1 MPDRSFVIVAVIGFL
16 APVLREMLPRAL
28 VPAIVFELVGG
39 MLVGPHVLDIA
50 NTTESVEL
58 FAQIGLAA
66 LLFLAGREIQI
77 DKLRGALLERSLAGF
92 AIGLLIAAGIAAVM
106 HSVGLVKT
114 PLLVAVTLV
123 STSLSVIIVP
133 LRDER
138 QTTTTFGQQVIA
150 AAAISEFGAVIL
162 LSFFFSGE
170 RAGIA
175 TELVHLSAFILVAVI
190 VFLSVSQASRYA
202 RLVEALERLREGS
215 AQIQVRA
222 DLALVAVV
230 VAVASAL
237 GLEAILAAFTVGVI
251 RGMTSPGD
259 RDSEERLDAVTLG
272 IFVPFFF
279 VASGIDFN
287 LPQLFDDLGDVVRL
301 PLFVIALLLVHVV
314 PAGLYLRTMSRDR
327 ALAAGLLQ
335 ATSFSFIIVAT
346 QIGLQLHIMTV
357 ETATSLVG
365 AGVITVI
372 AFPAI
377 AFRLLERDEQHARGQ
392 PAPT

>member
-1 MPDRSFVIVAVIGFL
+1 MPDRSFVIVAVIAFL

-39 MLVGPHVLDIA
+39 MIVGPHILGIA
-50 NTTESVEL
+50 DTTESVEL

-77 DKLRGALLERSLAGF
+77 DRLRGSLLERSLAGF
-92 AIGLLIAAGIAAVM
+92 AIGFLIAAGIAGVM

-133 LRDER
+133 LRDAKE
-138 QTTTTFGQQVIA
+138 TSTPFGQQVIA

-170 RAGIA
+170 RTGIS
-175 TELVHLSAFILVAVI
+175 TELVHLSAFVLLAVI
-190 VFLSVSQASRYA
+190 VFLSVSQGSRYG
-202 RLVEALERLREGS
+202 RLVGALERLREGS

-230 VAVASAL
+230 VALANAL
-237 GLEAILAAFTVGVI
+237 GLESILAAFTVGVI

-259 RDSEERLDAVTLG
+259 RDSEQRLDAVTLG

-287 LPQLFDDLGDVVRL
+287 LPELFDDAGDWIRL
-301 PLFVIALLLVHVV
+301 PLFVVAILLVHLI
-314 PAGLYLRTMSRDR
+314 PAGLYLRSMSRPT

-346 QIGLQLHIMTV
+346 QIGLQLHIMV
-357 ETATSLVG
+357 PDTATSLVG

-372 AFPAI
+372 AFPAL
-377 AFRLLERDEQHARGQ
+377 AFRLLEKDRRAGAR
-392 PAPT
+392 PAPA

>member
-1 MPDRSFVIVAVIGFL
+1 VPDRSFVIVAVIAFL

-28 VPAIVFELVGG
+28 VPAIVFELLGG
-39 MLVGPHVLDIA
+39 IAVGPHGLGIA
-50 NTTESVEL
+50 DTTESVEL

-66 LLFLAGREIQI
+66 LLFLAGREIQV
-77 DKLRGALLERSLAGF
+77 DKLRGSLLERSLAGF
-92 AIGLLIAAGIAAVM
+92 ALGFLIAAGIAAVM
-106 HSVGLVKT
+106 HSAGLVKT
-114 PLLVAVTLV
+114 PLLLAVTLV

-133 LRDER
+133 LRDAKE
-138 QTTTTFGQQVIA
+138 TSTPFGQQVIA

-170 RAGIA
+170 RTGIS
-175 TELVHLSAFILVAVI
+175 TELVHLSAFVLVAVI
-190 VFLSVSQASRYA
+190 VFLSVSQGSRYA
-202 RLVEALERLREGS
+202 RLVRALERLREGS

-230 VAVASAL
+230 VALANAL
-237 GLEAILAAFTVGVI
+237 GLESILAAFTVGVI

-259 RDSEERLDAVTLG
+259 RDSEQRLDAVALG

-279 VASGIDFN
+279 VASGIDFDAD
-287 LPQLFDDLGDVVRL
+287 QLFTDLGDVVRL
-301 PLFVIALLLVHVV
+301 PLFVLAIMLVHLI
-314 PAGLYLRTMSRDR
+314 PAGLYLRSMSRSM

-346 QIGLQLHIMTV
+346 QIGLQLHIMV
-357 ETATSLVG
+357 PETATSMVG

-372 AFPAI
+372 AFPAL
-377 AFRLLERDEQHARGQ
+377 AFHLLEKDRRARGQ
-392 PAPT
+392 PAVT

>member
-1 MPDRSFVIVAVIGFL
+1 VPDGSFVIVAVIAFL

-39 MLVGPHVLDIA
+39 MIVGPHVLGIA
-50 NTTESVEL
+50 DTTESVEL

-66 LLFLAGREIQI
+66 LLFLAGREIQV
-77 DKLRGALLERSLAGF
+77 DRLRGSLLERSLAGF
-92 AIGLLIAAGIAAVM
+92 AIGFLFAAGIGAVM

-114 PLLVAVTLV
+114 PLLVAVILV

-133 LRDER
+133 LRDAKE
-138 QTTTTFGQQVIA
+138 TSTSFGQQVIA

-170 RAGIA
+170 RGGIS
-175 TELVHLSAFILVAVI
+175 TELVHLSAFVLVAVI
-190 VFLSVSQASRYA
+190 VFLSVSQGSRYG

-230 VAVASAL
+230 VALANAL
-237 GLEAILAAFTVGVI
+237 GLESILAAFTVGVI

-259 RDSEERLDAVTLG
+259 RDSEQRLDAVTLG

-287 LPQLFDDLGDVVRL
+287 LPELFDDVGDWIRL
-301 PLFVIALLLVHVV
+301 PLFVIAILLVHLV
-314 PAGLYLRTMSRDR
+314 PAGLYLRSMSQRM

-346 QIGLQLHIMTV
+346 QIGLQLHIMV
-357 ETATSLVG
+357 PDTATSLVG

-372 AFPAI
+372 AFPAL
-377 AFRLLERDEQHARGQ
+377 AFRLLEKERRAGTR
-392 PAPT
+392 PAAA

>member
-1 MPDRSFVIVAVIGFL
+1 VPDRSFVIVAVIAFL

-39 MLVGPHVLDIA
+39 MIVGPHILGIA
-50 NTTESVEL
+50 DTTESVEL

-66 LLFLAGREIQI
+66 LLFLAGREIQV
-77 DKLRGALLERSLAGF
+77 DKLRGSLLERSLAGF
-92 AIGLLIAAGIAAVM
+92 AIGFLIAAGIGGVM

-133 LRDER
+133 LRDAKE
-138 QTTTTFGQQVIA
+138 TSTPFGQQVIA

-170 RAGIA
+170 RTGIS
-175 TELVHLSAFILVAVI
+175 TELVHLSAFVLLAVI
-190 VFLSVSQASRYA
+190 VFLSVSQGSRYA
-202 RLVEALERLREGS
+202 RLVGALERLREGS

-230 VAVASAL
+230 VALANAL
-237 GLEAILAAFTVGVI
+237 GLESILAAFTVGVI

-259 RDSEERLDAVTLG
+259 RDSEQRLDAVTLG

-279 VASGIDFN
+279 IASGIDFN
-287 LPQLFDDLGDVVRL
+287 LPELFDDVGDWIRL
-301 PLFVIALLLVHVV
+301 PLFVAAILLVHLI
-314 PAGLYLRTMSRDR
+314 PAGLYLRSMSRPT

-346 QIGLQLHIMTV
+346 QIGLQLHIMV
-357 ETATSLVG
+357 PDTATSLVG

-372 AFPAI
+372 AFPAL
-377 AFRLLERDEQHARGQ
+377 AFRLLEKDRRAGGR
-392 PAPT
+392 PAPA